1 MAIARSVAR
10 RKAEINNGTKS
21 GTIAFA
27 FWIRFP
33 LSKSAPLAICAFMI
47 LSVSSTRIGINRR
60 AMDIIIE
67 ISWTGTPTR
76 FKNPRLFSSPS
87 VSWLGVVVS
96 VKIVEPK
103 TRKISRSAI
112 NAANW
117 TPSQVILRKPI

>member
-10 RKAEINNGTKS
+10 RNAEINSGTRS

-112 NAANW
+112 NAAN
-117 TPSQVILRKPI
+117 